1 MKKLFLTAL
10 CILMMNTS
18 LFAWDIIPFTVSY
31 EDDQQPIGHSY
42 PKEESP
48 GQVFDSKE

>member
-1 MKKLFLTAL
+1 MKKLLLTAL

-18 LFAWDIIPFTVSY
+18 LFAWDIIPFT
-31 EDDQQPIGHSY
+31 G
-42 PKEESP
+42 ESP